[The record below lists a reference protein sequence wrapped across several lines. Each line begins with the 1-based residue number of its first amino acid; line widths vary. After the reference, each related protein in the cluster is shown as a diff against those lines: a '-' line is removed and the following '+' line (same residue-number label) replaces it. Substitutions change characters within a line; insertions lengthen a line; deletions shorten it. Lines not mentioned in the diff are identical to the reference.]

1 MRYKTWQKVL
11 VIVAPF
17 AVLGALALIARF
29 VLANVT
35 FPPCISLTYLHFYC
49 PGCGSTRAVRALL
62 EGNLLLALR
71 QNLSVP
77 AAGFVALLYY
87 IEFALKIWGV
97 RFRIPPLHNKKF
109 VVCLLGLWF
118 VFLVLRNFIPAI
130 APVE

>member
-77 AAGFVALLYY
+77 AVGFVALLYY

-97 RFRIPPLHNKKF
+97 RDPKGRPGRTPPSQCGSTRACSSPRSRL
-109 VVCLLGLWF
+109 
-118 VFLVLRNFIPAI
+118 
-130 APVE
+130 